1 MSDLT
6 TNNYTIQTLTGQK
19 VDYKLNGIEGV
30 NVKEKLNNA
39 LEKLLEM
46 NIDIDNIKA
55 MYYNN
60 VAYIV

>member
-6 TNNYTIQTLTGQK
+6 TNNFTIQTLTGQK
-19 VDYKLNGIEGV
+19 IDYKLNGIEGV
-30 NVKEKLNNA
+30 NVREKLNNA

-46 NIDIDNIKA
+46 GIDLDNIKA

>member
-60 VAYIV
+60 VPYIV